1 MFSCGNSQN
10 RRDFRNIIPKNHR
23 NTNISLLIRRIV
35 RNFATRW
42 HCGVCQRIF
51 VYESVRLL
59 CERGGITV
67 RGSVGQRNKK
77 QTTFIIS
84 VLCSQNTLCLM
95 AMRHL
100 WCACTKF
107 QPNPAL
113 RRALSRSQ
121 SSNGSRKTT
130 RIIPSVSNNQILK
143 AMRKSF
149 VYAAGLMCLALS
161 ITDCQKE
168 LVD

>member
-1 MFSCGNSQN
+1 MSSRETNHLTRELS
-10 RRDFRNIIPKNHR
+10 KNHR

-84 VLCSQNTLCLM
+84 VLCSQNSLCLM

-113 RRALSRSQ
+113 RLAVMAR
-121 SSNGSRKTT
+121 
-130 RIIPSVSNNQILK
+130 ILK
-143 AMRKSF
+143 VFSISRETMFMTRQTIGDSKNF
-149 VYAAGLMCLALS
+149 LPYENNLKDFCGNCRCLRSCFL
-161 ITDCQKE
+161 Q
-168 LVD
+168 